1 MIESIVSMATR
12 IRNTLFIL
20 TNKIITTMFG
30 EGIRLVR
37 SRIHILHR
45 RRSRQAI
52 FQLNSTTM
60 NIVLV
65 ENSLD
70 LVYNEVGLSDRF
82 HSHMNRRNN
91 LFMRKRKEQKYLFR
105 SQLPDMEFMNRNH
118 IFNTQNFLFNF
129 GQIHCRRSLQM
140 KRNREKCTDC
150 IITFSTLFNKGTA
163 EKLQNELVSVSIYR
177 IITQMTSV
185 QMGSA

>member
-1 MIESIVSMATR
+1 MTTR

-20 TNKIITTMFG
+20 TNKIITTIFG

-82 HSHMNRRNN
+82 HSHMNRSNN
-91 LFMRKRKEQKYLFR
+91 LFMRKRKE
-105 SQLPDMEFMNRNH
+105 
-118 IFNTQNFLFNF
+118 
-129 GQIHCRRSLQM
+129 
-140 KRNREKCTDC
+140 
-150 IITFSTLFNKGTA
+150 
-163 EKLQNELVSVSIYR
+163 
-177 IITQMTSV
+177 
-185 QMGSA
+185 